1 MPLNNRY
8 VLAAFDTQGER
19 LAFLSPSFDWVQ
31 SAREAVIFQSQ
42 MDAKQFIISNSLSD
56 NAESKTPALDHFDH
70 VQALFVTV
78 NSKDAG
84 NSDNPDEGIS
94 FTGIYG

>member
-8 VLAAFDTQGER
+8 VVAAFDKDGER
-19 LAFLSPSFDWVQ
+19 LAFLSPEFNWVER
-31 SAREAVIFQSQ
+31 ARAATIFQSQ
-42 MDAKQFIISNSLSD
+42 VDANHFIEQNDLINQPRL
-56 NAESKTPALDHFDH
+56 KTPELDKFDH

-78 NSKDAG
+78 NQQIAKESE
-84 NSDNPDEGIS
+84 NSEEGIS